1 MGELDKK
8 LKSNPNDIPASLTM
22 AKIYT
27 AQGFNGK
34 AANLFRKILTLNPND
49 KEAKRMLAQLEKRST
64 EF

>member
-8 LKSNPNDIPASLTM
+8 LKSNPNDIPSSLTM

-34 AANLFRKILTLNPND
+34 AANLFRKILSINPND
-49 KEAKRMLAQLEKRST
+49 QEAKRMLAQLEKGSS